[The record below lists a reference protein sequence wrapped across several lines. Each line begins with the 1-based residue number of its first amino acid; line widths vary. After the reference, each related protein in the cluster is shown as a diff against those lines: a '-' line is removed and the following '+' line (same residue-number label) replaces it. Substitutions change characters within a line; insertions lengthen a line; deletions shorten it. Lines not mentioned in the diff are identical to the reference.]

1 MTVRDRFPREADVPA
16 AEESTV
22 PVSETAVASPAIAV
36 TPADP
41 ALDTRLAIRITGLPP
56 GTLVHL
62 DAHQL
67 DGGGRPWSSW
77 FEARP
82 GRRSSQT
89 TKSPDSPGRFRAFF
103 SRLLE

>member
-1 MTVRDRFPREADVPA
+1 MGARKSTDPGAFMTVPDRFPSEAVVPA
-16 AEESTV
+16 GVESTV
-22 PVSETAVASPAIAV
+22 PVSETAVAGPAFAI

-41 ALDTRLAIRITGLPP
+41 ALDTHLAIRITGLPP

-77 FEARP
+77 LEAIV
-82 GRRSSQT
+82 
-89 TKSPDSPGRFRAFF
+89 PDAEA
-103 SRLLE
+103 L

>member
-1 MTVRDRFPREADVPA
+1 MTIPDRFPREADVPA
-16 AEESTV
+16 GEKSTV
-22 PVSETAVASPAIAV
+22 PVSETAVANPPIAV

-77 FEARP
+77 LEAIVPAAEARKP
-82 GRRSSQT
+82 LSLRTRRAGSGRSSAG
-89 TKSPDSPGRFRAFF
+89 S
-103 SRLLE
+103 